1 MSRLKAI
8 SALGQQVWLDSISR
22 KLIESG
28 ELARL
33 IAEDGISGV
42 TSNPAIFQQAL
53 AKDPAYAAAKAALP
67 ATLTDAEA
75 RFEAL
80 ALPDIQ
86 AACDAFLPLFD
97 ASHGNKGFVSF
108 EVSPRLSRDAEGTFA
123 AAQRLWNAIARPNV
137 MIKIPATPE
146 GLVAIRK
153 SIAAGIN
160 INVTLMFSP
169 AHVEAVAQAHAS
181 GLADRV
187 AAGLPVGQIRSVA
200 SVFISRVDSKIDPQV
215 SDALKG
221 KVAIASAR
229 AAYADWQAH
238 WSATG
243 DRFAALAAAG
253 AHPQWLLWASTGTK
267 NPAYS
272 DVLYVET
279 LIGPDTVNTVPE
291 ATLNAFRD
299 HGHAAATLAQDP
311 AEARATL
318 KALAEAGVDINAVGE
333 QLQNEGLVLF
343 EQAFETLLGSV
354 GA

>member
-1 MSRLKAI
+1 MHPP
-8 SALGQQVWLDSISR
+8 VPPT
-22 KLIESG
+22 LIG
-28 ELARL
+28 RH
-33 IAEDGISGV
+33 
-42 TSNPAIFQQAL
+42 T
-53 AKDPAYAAAKAALP
+53 
-67 ATLTDAEA
+67 
-75 RFEAL
+75 
-80 ALPDIQ
+80 
-86 AACDAFLPLFD
+86 
-97 ASHGNKGFVSF
+97 
-108 EVSPRLSRDAEGTFA
+108 
-123 AAQRLWNAIARPNV
+123 
-137 MIKIPATPE
+137 
-146 GLVAIRK
+146 
-153 SIAAGIN
+153 
-160 INVTLMFSP
+160 
-169 AHVEAVAQAHAS
+169 
-181 GLADRV
+181 
-187 AAGLPVGQIRSVA
+187 
-200 SVFISRVDSKIDPQV
+200 
-215 SDALKG
+215 
-221 KVAIASAR
+221 AR

-311 AEARATL
+311 AEALATL